1 MEVKKVTTLAQ
12 EFSKGIFKE
21 NPTFRLVLG
30 MCPTLAVT
38 LSAING
44 FGMGISAL
52 FVLVC
57 SNIAISALRNVIPAK
72 VRMPA
77 YILIIATFVTIVDMV
92 LKAYAATLHEAL
104 GIFIPLIVVNC
115 IIMGRAEAFARK
127 NTVGRSVIDALGMGI
142 GFTLSLTVLGI
153 IREIFGAGSIFN
165 IQIMGTAFE
174 PMGILATPPGAFIT
188 LGVMLGLVNYMFKR
202 LGIE

>member
-1 MEVKKVTTLAQ
+1 MTTLAQ

-21 NPTFRLVLG
+21 NPTFRLLLG

-38 LSAING
+38 LTAING

-52 FVLVC
+52 FVLLC
-57 SNIAISALRNVIPAK
+57 SNIVISALKDVIPAK

-92 LKAYAATLHEAL
+92 LNAYAPALHEAL

-127 NTVGRSVIDALGMGI
+127 NTIGRSVIDALGMGI

-153 IREIFGAGSIFN
+153 IRELFGAGSFFN

-174 PMGILATPPGAFIT
+174 PIAVLATPPGAFIT
-188 LGVMLGLVNYMFKR
+188 LGIMLGLVNYMFKR

>member
-1 MEVKKVTTLAQ
+1 MTTLAQ
-12 EFSKGIFKE
+12 EFSKGIFRE
-21 NPTFRLVLG
+21 NPTFRLLLG
-30 MCPTLAVT
+30 MCPTLAVSIT
-38 LSAING
+38 AING
-44 FGMGISAL
+44 FGMGVSAL
-52 FVLVC
+52 FVLLC
-57 SNIAISALRNVIPAK
+57 SNIVISALKDIIPAK
-72 VRMPA
+72 VRIPA

-92 LKAYAATLHEAL
+92 LNAYAAALHEAL

-115 IIMGRAEAFARK
+115 IILGRAEAFARK
-127 NTVGRSVIDALGMGI
+127 NTIGRSVIDALGMGI

>member
-1 MEVKKVTTLAQ
+1 MTTLAQ

-21 NPTFRLVLG
+21 NPTFRLLLG

-38 LSAING
+38 LTAING

-52 FVLVC
+52 FVLLC
-57 SNIAISALRNVIPAK
+57 SNIVISALKDVIPAK

-92 LKAYAATLHEAL
+92 LNAYAPALHEAL

-127 NTVGRSVIDALGMGI
+127 NTIGRSVIDALGMGI

-153 IREIFGAGSIFN
+153 IRELFGAGSFFN

-174 PMGILATPPGAFIT
+174 PMAVLATPPGAFIT
-188 LGVMLGLVNYMFKR
+188 LGIMLGLVNYMFKR

>member
-1 MEVKKVTTLAQ
+1 MTTLAQ

-21 NPTFRLVLG
+21 NPTFRLLLG

-38 LSAING
+38 LTAING
-44 FGMGISAL
+44 FGMGVSAL
-52 FVLVC
+52 LVLLC
-57 SNIAISALRNVIPAK
+57 SNIAISLLKNVIPAK
-72 VRMPA
+72 VRIPA
-77 YILIIATFVTIVDMV
+77 YILIIATFVTIVDLV
-92 LKAYAATLHEAL
+92 LNAYAKPLHEAL

-115 IIMGRAEAFARK
+115 IILGRAEAFARK
-127 NTVGRSVIDALGMGI
+127 NTIGRSVIDALGMGI
-142 GFTLSLTVLGI
+142 GFTLSLTILGI

-188 LGVMLGLVNYMFKR
+188 LGIMLGLVNYMFKR
-202 LGIE
+202 LDIE

>member
-12 EFSKGIFKE
+12 EFSKGIFRE
-21 NPTFRLVLG
+21 NPTFRLLLG
-30 MCPTLAVT
+30 MCPTLAVSIT
-38 LSAING
+38 AING
-44 FGMGISAL
+44 FGMGVSAL
-52 FVLVC
+52 FVLLC
-57 SNIAISALRNVIPAK
+57 SNIVISALKDIIPAK
-72 VRMPA
+72 VRIPA

-92 LKAYAATLHEAL
+92 LNAYAAALHEAL

-115 IIMGRAEAFARK
+115 IILGRAEAFARK
-127 NTVGRSVIDALGMGI
+127 NTIGRSVIDALGMGI